1 MINLSIIIQASK
13 KDIKEDD
20 IWILEDD
27 ILSNSLEVRFNAQ
40 WEIISKEYTKD
51 LKIKLQDEQIKFV
64 SHTYLYRKSFTY
76 I

>member
-1 MINLSIIIQASK
+1 LINLSIIIQASK

-27 ILSNSLEVRFNAQ
+27 ILSKSLEIRFNAQ
-40 WEIISKEYTKD
+40 WKIISNQYTKD
-51 LKIKLQDEQIKFV
+51 LKIKLQDEQKKFV
-64 SHTYLYRKSFTY
+64 SHIY